1 MTVDGV
7 MTVMRLISANYDNYH
22 PKDLKSTTDL
32 WLSAFS
38 SFDDKTVEFAVKKFM
53 LLDEK
58 GFPPKIGQIVSI
70 IFSEGRE
77 VMSEVEAWGYV
88 SKALRNSTY
97 GAEEEFEN
105 LPEIVKSAIG
115 NAERLKEWASL
126 DEREVQTVISSNFM
140 RSYRAKAEGR
150 GKIGIEGK
158 GQEWIE

>member
-7 MTVMRLISANYDNYH
+7 LKVTGLITANYDNYH
-22 PKDLKSTTDL
+22 PKDLKATTDL

-38 SFDDKTVEFAVKKFM
+38 SFDDKTIENAVRKFI
-53 LLDEK
+53 LLDDK

-70 IFSEGRE
+70 IFSDGGE

-97 GAEEEFEN
+97 EAEEEFEK
-105 LPEIVKSAIG
+105 LPESVKSAIG
-115 NAERLKEWASL
+115 SPERLKEWAAL
-126 DEREVQTVISSNFM
+126 DEREVQTVVSSNFM

-150 GKIGIEGK
+150 GKLGIEGK